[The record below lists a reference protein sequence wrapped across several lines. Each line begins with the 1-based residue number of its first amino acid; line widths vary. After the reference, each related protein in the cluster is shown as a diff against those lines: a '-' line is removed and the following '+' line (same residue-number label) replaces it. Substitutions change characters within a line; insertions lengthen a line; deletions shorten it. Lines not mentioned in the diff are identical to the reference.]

1 MQPRLCVECLVSSAK
16 LGWLL
21 TSKHKILSRA
31 QDFLPANE
39 AFCNGIITCGGESS
53 GLNQKEEELLC
64 PRTARS
70 SLIPARTRAPVPQK
84 VPNPSSQVPAAA
96 SGPSLLTIGIRASV
110 CYILPADL
118 VPGLPSDAALSF
130 SPAGDVLAALS
141 HSAFPRSRRGCP
153 CGFHWQYQRCSV
165 KLPRLHVQPHKSA
178 SWLHSPGCLGTRAFF
193 SGCAKSLKTNPS
205 VLKTEREKSQRG
217 HGVPA
222 SSWLP
227 LWAQFLQPT
236 GFIDLMLGCPL
247 GPSSAAGKQQ
257 LAQTHAG
264 KQCLDTAPCTQGSRQ
279 VLPCASGWKCPFPRG
294 PEPVISPAQGVNGVI
309 GAVA

>member
-21 TSKHKILSRA
+21 TSKHRILTRA

-96 SGPSLLTIGIRASV
+96 SGPFLLTIGIRASV

-118 VPGLPSDAALSF
+118 VPGLPSDAVLSF

-178 SWLHSPGCLGTRAFF
+178 SWLHSLGCLGTRAFF
-193 SGCAKSLKTNPS
+193 SGCAKSLKTPQS
-205 VLKTEREKSQRG
+205 SKQRG
-217 HGVPA
+217 KSHNVGTGC
-222 SSWLP
+222 
-227 LWAQFLQPT
+227 LQAPGCPSGRSFCSTT
-236 GFIDLMLGCPL
+236 GFVDLMLGCPL

-264 KQCLDTAPCTQGSRQ
+264 KQCLDTAPCTQGSSQ

-294 PEPVISPAQGVNGVI
+294 PRARYFPGSGS
-309 GAVA
+309 